1 MTKVKIVKD
10 TVYQY
15 FLFTVWQD
23 SMWHVH
29 VEKHNEDHDGIG
41 MTS

>member
-1 MTKVKIVKD
+1 MTKVKIAKD

-15 FLFTVWQD
+15 FLLTVWQD

-29 VEKHNEDHDGIG
+29 VEKHLSI
-41 MTS
+41 MRIMMVLA